1 MKTFK
6 WNDSR
11 EKMPKTKCGYSELIL
26 IAYKVDD
33 EFNPGKKCYEY
44 AIAVYKHKQKNSEV
58 VIMDFFGRT
67 YYKMWQGVDYWSYI
81 PNVPEVEK

>member
-1 MKTFK
+1 MKTLK

-11 EKMPKTKCGYSELIL
+11 KKMPETKCGYSELIL

-44 AIAVYKHKQKNSEV
+44 AIAVYKHKNSEV
-58 VIMDFFGRT
+58 VIMDFSAEHIIKCGKTLIIGRIFP
-67 YYKMWQGVDYWSYI
+67 MFRR
-81 PNVPEVEK
+81 

>member
-1 MKTFK
+1 MKTLK

-11 EKMPKTKCGYSELIL
+11 KKMPVTKCGYSEIIL

-44 AIAVYKHKQKNSEV
+44 AIAVYKHKNSEV

-67 YYKMWQGVDYWSYI
+67 YYKMWQDVDYWSYI